1 MNEKQHKHTHTHTHN
16 NGNMKTADKTS
27 ISITRVKS
35 SKIDL
40 KETES
45 NKARTRVICKKI
57 VWIGLIFYGHTKYS
71 ESNLGTVATGVK
83 KKQ

>member
-1 MNEKQHKHTHTHTHN
+1 
-16 NGNMKTADKTS
+16 MKTADKAN

-57 VWIGLIFYGHTKYS
+57 V
-71 ESNLGTVATGVK
+71 
-83 KKQ
+83 